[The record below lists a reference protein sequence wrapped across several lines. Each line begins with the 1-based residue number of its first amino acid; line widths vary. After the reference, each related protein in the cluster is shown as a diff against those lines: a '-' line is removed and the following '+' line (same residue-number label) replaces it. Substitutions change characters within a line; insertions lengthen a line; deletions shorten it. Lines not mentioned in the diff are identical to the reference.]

1 MNEHEQAMHEHEQ
14 AWRTHAPSTSR
25 TGSGPWSDGSGVL
38 TDGRD
43 VIGYEVKATDG
54 KIGRIDGC
62 TTVTDRDHVVVDTG
76 FWIFGKRRLL
86 PAGLIRQID
95 HDEQRVW
102 LRVGKDQVRGAPDYE
117 EPEADFGRDHLQA
130 HEEFFSRMDW

>member
-1 MNEHEQAMHEHEQ
+1 MNENENA
-14 AWRTHAPSTSR
+14 RTD
-25 TGSGPWSDGSGVL
+25 SGLWSYGPNVL

-43 VIGYEVKATDG
+43 VVGYEVQATDG
-54 KIGRIDGC
+54 KIGKIDAC
-62 TTVTDRDHVVVDTG
+62 STDTDRDHVVVDTG

-117 EPEADFGRDHLQA
+117 PPEADFGREHLQP
-130 HEEFFSRMDW
+130 HEEFFGRMDW